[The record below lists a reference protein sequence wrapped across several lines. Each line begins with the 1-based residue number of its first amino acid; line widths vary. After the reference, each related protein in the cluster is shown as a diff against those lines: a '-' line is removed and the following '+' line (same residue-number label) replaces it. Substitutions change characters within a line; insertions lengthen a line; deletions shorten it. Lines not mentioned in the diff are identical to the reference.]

1 MSVPPRPTLVLLAG
15 PNGAGKSTLFEQ
27 RVAPMLDIPFIN
39 ADVIQRD
46 ELRNPD
52 IAAAYDAARIA
63 DERRSAHLERGTSF
77 ATETVFS
84 HPSKLALVEDA
95 RARGFRVMVFHVGVD
110 SAALSVAR
118 VAGRVEEGGHPVP
131 EDKIRARYAR
141 GGGLIRQAVLLA
153 DLGHV
158 FDNSGLNTPPERVL
172 SFTNGRAVFVRPQLP
187 RWTLE
192 IYGDD
197 LVQ

>member
-1 MSVPPRPTLVLLAG
+1 
-15 PNGAGKSTLFEQ
+15 
-27 RVAPMLDIPFIN
+27 
-39 ADVIQRD
+39 
-46 ELRNPD
+46 
-52 IAAAYDAARIA
+52 
-63 DERRSAHLERGTSF
+63 
-77 ATETVFS
+77 
-84 HPSKLALVEDA
+84 
-95 RARGFRVMVFHVGVD
+95 MVFHVGVD

>member
-1 MSVPPRPTLVLLAG
+1 
-15 PNGAGKSTLFEQ
+15 
-27 RVAPMLDIPFIN
+27 MLDIPFIN

-46 ELRNPD
+46 ELKNPD